1 METEKTE
8 KPIGTKEVAEMLGVI
23 PRTVVRLVERGDIP
37 GFKVGDVWR
46 FYRSEI
52 KQYIQHQKD
61 QARRQGEQEQR

>member
-8 KPIGTKEVAEMLGVI
+8 KPIGTKAVAEMLGVI

-52 KQYIQHQKD
+52 KQYIQNQKD
-61 QARRQGEQEQR
+61 QARR

>member
-8 KPIGTKEVAEMLGVI
+8 KPIGTNAVAEMLGVI

-52 KQYIQHQKD
+52 KHYIQNQKD
-61 QARRQGEQEQR
+61 QARRQGEQG